1 METEVTSDYRLSP
14 ASGLVVA
21 QYQGASFCK
30 TEWSASTQVLQP
42 LLADLRASNWRA
54 GKQREFLSGPCLQ
67 ASGLKSRAPMAHSFQ
82 EDQDQRCRHSRE
94 RRHARCS
101 FAVLEC
107 FLANGGAPG
116 GAWSPE
122 ESIRSICPSRRQT
135 AERNIPRAR
144 EYRLS
149 FRAAAADKSGKHSVG
164 STSLRGIRDPE
175 PSASSLGWSQ
185 RRREHRLA
193 LCACCRLPQT
203 HAPARRGAAWVEALM
218 ACLQFHRGTEC
229 RDPPTRTGR

>member
-1 METEVTSDYRLSP
+1 METEVTSDSRLSP

-30 TEWSASTQVLQP
+30 TESCAQAQVLQP
-42 LLADLRASNWRA
+42 LLADRRASNWRA

-67 ASGLKSRAPMAHSFQ
+67 ASGLKSRTPMAHSFQ

-116 GAWSPE
+116 GAWSPQE
-122 ESIRSICPSRRQT
+122 PIRSICPSRRQP
-135 AERNIPRAR
+135 AERNIPRVR

-149 FRAAAADKSGKHSVG
+149 FRAAVANKSATHSTA
-164 STSLRGIRDPE
+164 STT
-175 PSASSLGWSQ
+175 
-185 RRREHRLA
+185 
-193 LCACCRLPQT
+193 LPRP
-203 HAPARRGAAWVEALM
+203 H
-218 ACLQFHRGTEC
+218 H
-229 RDPPTRTGR
+229 PTPFLPTLESPHL